1 MKLIKST
8 NPEYYLVNSKGIM
21 IASSSITE
29 GLQKLSKENCDKMF
43 EIFDVRKLAREYV
56 DSQPDDFKYKSD
68 EYWNSQVDF
77 KNGFNK
83 AMELQK
89 DKLFTI
95 ENMYEAIRKAKSYDE
110 IPNHDGV
117 IVSFDYSKEEII
129 QSLQQPTEIEIEIE
143 MESTR
148 PIHAM
153 TDKGIKTFTQ
163 KEKLD
168 ENGCLILTKKK

>member
-1 MKLIKST
+1 MVLIKST
-8 NPEYYLVNSKGIM
+8 NPEYYLINSKGIM
-21 IASSSITE
+21 IASSSISE
-29 GLQKLSKENCDKMF
+29 GLQKLSKENCE
-43 EIFDVRKLAREYV
+43 EIFKVIDVEKLAKEYV
-56 DSQPDDFKYKSD
+56 DSPQPDDFMYTPD
-68 EYWNSQVDF
+68 EYWNAQVDF

-89 DKLFTI
+89 DKFFTI
-95 ENMYEAIRKAKSYDE
+95 ENVLDAWELGATEGLPLTKSK
-110 IPNHDGV
+110 
-117 IVSFDYSKEEII
+117 KEKLLE
-129 QSLQQPTEIEIEIE
+129 SLKGIAVEIE

-148 PIHAM
+148 PIYAM